1 VVNLSEYLSGF
12 SRHPNLSQANNV
24 RNIFVVDL
32 PIILAHGNEANRA
45 KREHCKNRPP
55 TPRSLICPSQAARL
69 VRGPRAAQ
77 IRDSAENAVKEEIM
91 DGQSADLQQG
101 KEEVLIYSV
110 SDEALEAAAAILKE
124 QVGSFT
130 LSFCSGLDTCP
141 T

>member
-1 VVNLSEYLSGF
+1 
-12 SRHPNLSQANNV
+12 
-24 RNIFVVDL
+24 
-32 PIILAHGNEANRA
+32 
-45 KREHCKNRPP
+45 
-55 TPRSLICPSQAARL
+55 L
-69 VRGPRAAQ
+69 VRRPRAAQ
-77 IRDSAENAVKEEIM
+77 IRGSAENAVKEEIM